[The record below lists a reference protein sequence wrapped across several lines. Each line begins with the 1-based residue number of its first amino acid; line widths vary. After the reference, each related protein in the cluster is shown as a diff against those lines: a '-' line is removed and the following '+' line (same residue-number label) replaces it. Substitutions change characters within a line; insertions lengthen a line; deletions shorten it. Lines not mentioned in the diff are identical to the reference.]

1 MNNLLNIKSF
11 LKFLSRNKAYTA
23 IDVFGLSVSLMFV
36 ILIAVYTSQELSV
49 DKFHTDGDRIYALT
63 RDDGFS
69 TGLPIAYYLK
79 ERYPEIEKVCPV
91 ITSNIDQQIIT
102 WNERKLSAKPLLV
115 DSCFFRFFSFK
126 LLNGDPDKVLENKG
140 NVVLSRTFAN
150 KLFGT
155 NDPVGESIVIGDS
168 ISYQISGI
176 MEDIKNSTLPYADIV
191 FRVERATEYNW
202 SIRMDNPMN
211 AGSTTAFLMVNR
223 GADLNQKTD
232 DILAFLKERFWIY
245 KQGMQ
250 HEVGLVPLEE
260 IYFSGINMSG
270 MLKSGN
276 KRFVIVLLSVG
287 ILILIFAIFNYINL
301 TVAQAGQ
308 RAKEMATRRLL
319 GSSRKELF
327 FRLMEESTL
336 LTILS
341 FVVGWLLANAV
352 VPFVNN
358 LLQPNMPIDLGTTFT
373 PVWFVSAI
381 VLILLTGIIAGF
393 LPAILISSVKPIDIV
408 RGTFRRQ
415 TKMVF
420 SKVFITFQ
428 NGITIA
434 MIAASIV
441 MILQS
446 RHLIN
451 APLGYNTKHI
461 LEINNNFGNR
471 SNSDAAIDEFARQSF
486 VKRIGLTNGMPL
498 SGCNGISSSYEG
510 KFQLFREM
518 QMDSIAF
525 NILGLEVV
533 RDNKLADEGRY
544 LTEQAMREMEL
555 PLDAPSFK
563 MGDNTIPI
571 AGILRDF
578 HIGNITD
585 ETSPT
590 MVSVVDRSKLGPWSI
605 LVEVEGDPYTAY
617 NKLEE
622 IFKKI
627 SGGFDFSASYLDEQV
642 QKSFETEVR
651 TTKIVSIF
659 ACIAILISMLG
670 LLAMS
675 TYFIQQRSQEVAIRK
690 VFGSDN
696 QSILYRL
703 VSSFLVYVGIAFVVA
718 TPIIWYFM
726 NQWLSDYSYRISLN
740 PLIFV
745 TAGVFCLLISFVTV
759 FFQSHKAANANP
771 VNSIANK

>member
-1 MNNLLNIKSF
+1 MNNLFNIKSF

-49 DKFHTDGDRIYALT
+49 DKFHTDGDRIFLLT
-63 RDDGFS
+63 GDDGPA
-69 TGLPIAYYLK
+69 TALPIAYFLK
-79 ERYPEIEKVCPV
+79 ERYPEIEKVCPI
-91 ITSNIDQQIIT
+91 ITSNIPPQVIT
-102 WNERKLSAKPLLV
+102 RNETKLSAKVMLA
-115 DSCFFRFFSFK
+115 DSCFFNFFSFK
-126 LLNGDPDKVLENKG
+126 LLDGDPNRVLEDKG
-140 NVVLSRTFAN
+140 SVVLSRTFAN
-150 KLFGT
+150 KMFGAD
-155 NDPVGESIVIGDS
+155 NPVGESIIIGDS
-168 ISYQISGI
+168 LSFTVSGV
-176 MEDIKNSTLPYADIV
+176 MEDIKNSTLPYIDV
-191 FRVERATEYNW
+191 LFRVERATEYNQW
-202 SIRMDNPMN
+202 IHMDNPMN
-211 AGSTTAFLMVNR
+211 AGSTAAFLMLR
-223 GADLNQKTD
+223 LGSDLRQKTD
-232 DILAFLKERFWIY
+232 DVLSFLKERFWIY
-245 KQGMQ
+245 QQGQ
-250 HEVGLVPLEE
+250 RHQVGFEALEDV
-260 IYFSGINMSG
+260 YFSGINTEG
-270 MLKSGN
+270 MIKGGD

-341 FVVGWLLANAV
+341 FAIGWLFASAA

-373 PVWFVSAI
+373 LVWFAAAVL
-381 VLILLTGIIAGF
+381 LILLIGVLAGF

-446 RHLIN
+446 YHLIN

-471 SNSDAAIDEFARQSF
+471 SNCDAAIDEFARQSF

-498 SGCNGISSSYEG
+498 SGCNGTSANYEG
-510 KFQLFREM
+510 KNILFRDLA
-518 QMDSIAF
+518 MDSTAF
-525 NILGLEVV
+525 SMLGLEVL
-533 RDNKLADEGRY
+533 RDNKLANEGRY
-544 LTEQAMREMEL
+544 LTEQAMHAMEL
-555 PLDAPSFK
+555 PMDAPSFN
-563 MGDNTIPI
+563 MGGNTIPI
-571 AGILRDF
+571 AGILRGF
-578 HIGNITD
+578 HIGNVTD
-585 ETSPT
+585 ETAPT
-590 MVSVVDRSKLGPWSI
+590 MIRVVDRSNLGPWSI

-617 NKLEE
+617 NKLDE

-745 TAGVFCLLISFVTV
+745 TAGAFCLLISFVTV
-759 FFQSHKAANANP
+759 FFQSHQAANSNP

>member
-49 DKFHTDGDRIYALT
+49 DKFHTDGDRIFVLT
-63 RDDGFS
+63 EEDGPA
-69 TGLPIAYYLK
+69 TALPIAYYLK
-79 ERYPEIEKVCPV
+79 ERYPEIEKVCPI
-91 ITSNIDQQIIT
+91 ITNNIWPQVVT
-102 WNERKLSAKPLLV
+102 WNEKKLSAKAMLT
-115 DSCFFRFFSFK
+115 DSCFFNFFSFK
-126 LLNGDPDKVLENKG
+126 LLEGDKNRVLEDKNK
-140 NVVLSRTFAN
+140 VVLSKTFAN

-155 NDPVGESIVIGDS
+155 NDPIGENVLIGDS
-168 ISYQISGI
+168 ISYQVSGI
-176 MEDIKNSTLPYADIV
+176 MEDIKNSSLPYADIL
-191 FRVERATEYNW
+191 FRVEQATEYNW

-211 AGSTTAFLMVNR
+211 AGSTTAFLMVNQ
-223 GADLNQKTD
+223 GADLRQKTD
-232 DILAFLKERFWIY
+232 DVLGFFKERYWIY
-245 KQGMQ
+245 KQGMR
-250 HEVGLVPLEE
+250 HKVGFEPLENA
-260 IYFSGINMSG
+260 YFSGINMGG
-270 MLKSGN
+270 MLNSGN
-276 KRFVIVLLSVG
+276 KRFVIILMSVG

-308 RAKEMATRRLL
+308 RSKEMATRRLL
-319 GSSRKELF
+319 GSSRVDLF
-327 FRLMEESTL
+327 LRLMLESTM
-336 LTILS
+336 LTLISFLIGGIL
-341 FVVGWLLANAV
+341 ARAA

-358 LLQPNMPIDLGTTFT
+358 LLQPNTPINLLATFT
-373 PVWFVSAI
+373 PAWIIAAI
-381 VLILLTGIIAGF
+381 GLILFIGILAGL

-420 SKVFITFQ
+420 SKIFITFQ

-446 RHLIN
+446 YHLIN
-451 APLGYNTKHI
+451 APLGYNTKGV
-461 LEINNNFGNR
+461 LEINYNFANM
-471 SNSDAAIDEFARQSF
+471 SDFNATIDEFGRQPF
-486 VKRIGLTNGMPL
+486 VKRVGLANGMPL
-498 SGCNGISSSYEG
+498 SGCNGTSSSYEG
-510 KFQLFREM
+510 KYLLFRDIV
-518 QMDSIAF
+518 MDSTAF
-525 NILGLEVV
+525 NMLGLEIL
-533 RDNKLADEGRY
+533 RDNKLTGDGRY
-544 LTEQAMREMEL
+544 MTEQAMREMDL
-555 PLDAPSFK
+555 PMDAPSFH
-563 MGDNTIPI
+563 MGETVIPI

-578 HIGNITD
+578 QIGNITD
-585 ETSPT
+585 GISPT
-590 MVSVVDRSKLGPWSI
+590 MITVVKRSVLGGSRI
-605 LVEVEGDPYTAY
+605 LLEVEGNPYTAY
-617 NKLEE
+617 MKLQE
-622 IFKKI
+622 IHKKT
-627 SGGFDFSASYLDEQV
+627 SGGFDFDATFLDDQI

-759 FFQSHKAANANP
+759 FFQSHQAANSNP